1 MPKHLARILKTEISA
16 GAPLRA
22 MAEAIRAAGRGRDTV
37 LAHITP
43 REARNLKRMGGR
55 GSINPATGLLE
66 FEDEYDYTPDY
77 DYTTFS
83 EVAPP
88 AYGYSVL
95 GDEKTVPDV
104 YPSVAA
110 EGAVDPSAAAQPDWT
125 AVAERAETGQA
136 PTRAEFAT
144 YPEWVR
150 ALYPG
155 GQLTAP
161 GVATVYAP
169 GAYAGEGQVGVT
181 PQAPVPAPK
190 PGFMEKLR
198 TGLEDRLSDPF
209 ALAALG
215 AGGLGFLSNLQRAKA
230 GQRQAAALRQEQEQ
244 IAAPYRT
251 AGQEAIARAQ
261 RGELTA
267 AGQQTYQRMQAQA
280 AQQAQRRGGVGAQQ
294 AAVQLEAARQ
304 DLIGKQMDYGL
315 KLSGIAD
322 NVTLGAIKTGLE
334 ADKES
339 RAATGAF
346 FTAMMQA
353 MGSVGRGR

>member
-1 MPKHLARILKTEISA
+1 MPKHLARILKTEIA
-16 GAPLRA
+16 ADVPLRA
-22 MAEAIRAAGRGRDTV
+22 MAEAVRVAGRGKDTV

-66 FEDEYDYTPDY
+66 FENDFYEYDPSYELPDNYELPAPVVYETPGSPEAEPEVY
-77 DYTTFS
+77 GPS
-83 EVAPP
+83 E
-88 AYGYSVL
+88 AYGPRDAIL
-95 GDEKTVPDV
+95 P
-104 YPSVAA
+104 
-110 EGAVDPSAAAQPDWT
+110 PDWT
-125 AVAERAETGQA
+125 AVAERAEAGQL
-136 PTRAEFAT
+136 PTRAEFAA
-144 YPEWVR
+144 YPEAIR

-155 GQLTAP
+155 GALTSP
-161 GVATVYAP
+161 GMATVYSP
-169 GAYAGEGQVGVT
+169 GAYAGEGQVVARQQE
-181 PQAPVPAPK
+181 PLPAPK

-215 AGGLGFLSNLQRAKA
+215 VGGLGLLSNLQRAKA

-267 AGQQTYQRMQAQA
+267 AGQQVYQRMQARQ
-280 AQQAQRRGGVGAQQ
+280 AQQAARRGGVGAQQ

-304 DLIGKQMDYGL
+304 DLISKQMDYGL

-339 RAATGAF
+339 RAVTGAF